1 LAYVQEHLELKY
13 SPNTINTWITGIVKV
28 SEQKGCEWTKEAL
41 KPVYSRINIGKA
53 GFQTKKAESFS
64 RDDVDC
70 FWEKFSENTPANVF
84 KKLLFCIWTG
94 GFLRLC
100 QLDMLCWTDMERT
113 DLRLSITKNEVKRK
127 VKSSDAPPERTKFVL
142 PAQSDVSRCP
152 VYLYDSYC
160 NELDKY
166 KVPRTGKLW
175 KQLIEHKNG
184 TTMFKNQNM
193 GVHKLSE
200 FAKLF
205 AMALGLENVDAFTSH
220 SFRHTAGSIGAE
232 AGLTEDQLKTG
243 GGWQSLDVAKG
254 YIQHSKMNSEN
265 ITSKVLFGSTD
276 GNSSK
281 KEIVVQRNLKNSIE
295 FIESSTMGVRNASG
309 NMSTGTRNNGSFVVN
324 VFGGNLKIGDMNV
337 HRDVAT
343 KSPNCPN
350 IETED

>member
-1 LAYVQEHLELKY
+1 
-13 SPNTINTWITGIVKV
+13 
-28 SEQKGCEWTKEAL
+28 
-41 KPVYSRINIGKA
+41 
-53 GFQTKKAESFS
+53 
-64 RDDVDC
+64 
-70 FWEKFSENTPANVF
+70 
-84 KKLLFCIWTG
+84 
-94 GFLRLC
+94 
-100 QLDMLCWTDMERT
+100 
-113 DLRLSITKNEVKRK
+113 
-127 VKSSDAPPERTKFVL
+127 
-142 PAQSDVSRCP
+142 
-152 VYLYDSYC
+152 
-160 NELDKY
+160 
-166 KVPRTGKLW
+166 VPRTGKLW

-220 SFRHTAGSIGAE
+220 SFRHTAASIGAE